1 MNGVLLHWIERVRI
15 MHDRRRAIETL
26 RALSDHHL
34 ADIGIERG
42 DIDTYVRL
50 GYPWP
55 VLSSGAQYGFQAS
68 LQGCG

>member
-1 MNGVLLHWIERVRI
+1 MSRFLFHWIERARI
-15 MHDRRRAIETL
+15 MRDRRRSIETL

-34 ADIGIERG
+34 ADIGLERG

-55 VLSSGAQYGFQAS
+55 VMTSGVRYDVEAS